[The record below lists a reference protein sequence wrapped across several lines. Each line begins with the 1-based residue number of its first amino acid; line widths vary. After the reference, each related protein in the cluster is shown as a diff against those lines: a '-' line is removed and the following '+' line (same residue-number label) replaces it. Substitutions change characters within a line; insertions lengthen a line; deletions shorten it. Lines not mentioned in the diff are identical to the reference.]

1 MKIATMEIPVK
12 ASGKTEF
19 VQVSWWSD
27 KEHPVWN
34 MMKPVAYALALGI
47 ILKMT
52 ATHFD
57 SGEVK
62 TIVGTFV
69 AGVIF
74 EGFGVKKK

>member
-1 MKIATMEIPVK
+1 
-12 ASGKTEF
+12 
-19 VQVSWWSD
+19 
-27 KEHPVWN
+27 